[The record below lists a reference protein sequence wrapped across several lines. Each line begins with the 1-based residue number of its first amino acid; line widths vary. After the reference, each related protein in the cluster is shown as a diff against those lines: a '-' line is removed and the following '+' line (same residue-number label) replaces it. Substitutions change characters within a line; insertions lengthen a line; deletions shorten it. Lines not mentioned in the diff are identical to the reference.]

1 MRYRA
6 VRAVIGLHMRRH
18 LRYFTSVFSVAF
30 ETQKF
35 WHFSYLEVLK
45 LTSPHTLERD
55 REYGREVAQI
65 SPHIQADQ
73 SAHRSVSHRGSAR
86 SKRAMVASGGG

>member
-18 LRYFTSVFSVAF
+18 LRYFTPVFSVAF

-35 WHFSYLEVLK
+35 WHFSYLQVLK
-45 LTSPHTLERD
+45 LTSPHTVTLERD
-55 REYGREVAQI
+55 REYGREVAQT

-73 SAHRSVSHRGSAR
+73 SAHRVVSHRGSAR
-86 SKRAMVASGGG
+86 SKRAM